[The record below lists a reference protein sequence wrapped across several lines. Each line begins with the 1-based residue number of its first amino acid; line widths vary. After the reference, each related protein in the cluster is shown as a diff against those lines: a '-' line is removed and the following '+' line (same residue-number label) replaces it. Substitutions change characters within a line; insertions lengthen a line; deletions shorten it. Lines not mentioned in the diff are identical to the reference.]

1 VMETVIDII
10 RAIRNTRAEYNVE
23 GGAWVEAQVYAGE
36 LTSAVTAH
44 FQTIESLAHARPLT
58 FLDQRRE
65 SRPGENV
72 LVSVLKES
80 EVVIP
85 LESVI
90 DIAAER
96 ARLQKEMDHDGAEV
110 SRLET
115 RLEDS
120 QFLTRAP
127 ASIVEK
133 ERAKLA
139 SIKDKLLR
147 LTQELE
153 RLQS

>member
-1 VMETVIDII
+1 V
-10 RAIRNTRAEYNVE
+10 RNTRAEYNVE
-23 GGAWVEAQVYAGE
+23 GGVWVEAQVYAGE

-44 FQTIESLAHARPLT
+44 FQTIESLARARPLT
-58 FLDQRRE
+58 FLEQRRE
-65 SRPGENV
+65 SRPAENV
-72 LVSVLKES
+72 LVNVLKEA

-85 LESVI
+85 MESVI
-90 DIAAER
+90 DVAAER
-96 ARLQKEMDHDGAEV
+96 ARLQKEIDQDRAEV
-110 SRLET
+110 SRLEV
-115 RLEDS
+115 RLGDS

-127 ASIVEK
+127 APIVEK

-147 LTQELE
+147 LTRELE